1 MGDAV
6 KMNLTTPKVAVDRG
20 CVFWPRCTTCVF
32 ARCVAELAPPER
44 GELTAALRVVRSYLA
59 APDGTIPV

>member
-1 MGDAV
+1 MTKRKPNAPDAP
-6 KMNLTTPKVAVDRG
+6 LDRG

-32 ARCVAELAPPER
+32 ARCVKELAPPER